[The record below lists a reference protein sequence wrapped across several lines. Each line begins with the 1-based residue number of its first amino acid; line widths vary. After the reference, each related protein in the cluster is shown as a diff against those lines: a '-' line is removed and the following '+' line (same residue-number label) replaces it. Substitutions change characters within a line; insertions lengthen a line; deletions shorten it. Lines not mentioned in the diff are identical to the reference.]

1 MIIGIL
7 NYGSGNIQAIINI
20 LKILNLE
27 FILIN
32 NKNEFSKISKI
43 ILPGVG
49 SFDSVMSEL
58 NRSGLKD
65 KLNEFVLFKK
75 KPILG
80 ICVGMQIMANFSD
93 EGKLKGLGWIDGYV
107 KKFPNSEKINPSYPH
122 MWWNKVKTNDDS
134 LFNDIN
140 KSLGF
145 YFIHSYYFNCQS
157 NKNIL
162 SLTNYHFNFTSSIKL
177 NNIYGVQFHPEKS
190 HSNGMKIFQNFSKIN

>member
-1 MIIGIL
+1 MIGIL

-27 FILIN
+27 FILVN
-32 NKNEFSKISKI
+32 DKNEFSKISKI

-58 NRSGLKD
+58 NTSGLKD

-75 KPILG
+75 KPVLG
-80 ICVGMQIMANFSD
+80 IYVGMQIMANFSD

-107 KKFPNSEKINPSYPH
+107 KKFPSSEKIKPSYPH
-122 MWWNKVKTNDDS
+122 MGWNNVKTNDKI

-145 YFIHSYYFNCQS
+145 YFIHSYYFNCQLK
-157 NKNIL
+157 KNIL
-162 SLTNYHFNFTSSIKL
+162 SSTNYHFNFTSSIRS

-190 HSNGMKIFQNFSKIN
+190 HSNGLKIFQNFSKIN